1 MEELVRQ
8 ISERAGI
15 SAPQA
20 RQAAEIVLEYAQANL
35 PGQAATQVK
44 LLLGNGSVVGNMSPL
59 VREHMEQLD
68 GKFRERGQEH

>member
-20 RQAAEIVLEYAQANL
+20 RQAAEVVLEYAQANL
-35 PGQAATQVK
+35 PGQARAQITA
-44 LLLGNGSVVGNMSPL
+44 LLSTGSVVGNMSPL

-68 GKFRERGQEH
+68 GKFRERGQDH